1 MNLNDITK
9 PIKKEL
15 DEFNKFFKSNLKT
28 DVPLLNLIIRYLT
41 YKKGKQVRPALV
53 MLSAS
58 LCDEIN
64 TRTYIGASLVE
75 MLHTA
80 TLVHDDV
87 VDDADERRG
96 IASINKKWSNKI
108 AVLMGDYLLSRGL
121 LTAID
126 NKEFEFLEIISR
138 AVRLMS
144 EGELLAIEKSRTL
157 RVSEDD
163 YFKIINAKTASL
175 LSVCCEIG
183 AFSAT
188 DDIIVR
194 NLLRDYGTYC
204 GLAFQIRDDIF
215 DFSSSNTDIGKPV
228 GNDLKEKKI
237 TLPLIYTMSNI
248 SQEKAKDVIKT
259 IKKGNLNQKKINEIY
274 DLILETGGIE
284 YARKIAYDYSEK
296 AKLCLKDFPE
306 TDAKKSLMNFAEFVV
321 TRDF

>member
-1 MNLNDITK
+1 MNLNEITQ
-9 PIKKEL
+9 PIKREL
-15 DEFNKFFKSNLKT
+15 DDFNKFFKSNLKT
-28 DVPLLNLIIRYLT
+28 NVPLLNLIIRYLT

-58 LCDEIN
+58 LCGGIN

-96 IASINKKWSNKI
+96 IASINKKWNNKI
-108 AVLMGDYLLSRGL
+108 AVLMGDYLLSKGL
-121 LTAID
+121 LTAIE
-126 NKEFEFLEIISR
+126 NKEFGFLEIISR

-157 RVSEDD
+157 RVTEDD

-188 DDIIVR
+188 NDKNAQ
-194 NLLRDYGTYC
+194 NLLRDYGTFC

-215 DFSSSNTDIGKPV
+215 DFTSSNSDIGKPV

-237 TLPLIYTMSNI
+237 TLPLIFTLANI
-248 SQEKAKDVIKT
+248 STDKAKDIISA
-259 IKKGNLNQKKINEIY
+259 IKKGNLSKKKIREIF
-274 DLILETGGIE
+274 DLIIQAGGIE
-284 YARKIAYDYSEK
+284 YSRKIAYNYSEK
-296 AKLCLKDFPE
+296 AKLCLKDFPDS
-306 TDAKKSLMNFAEFVV
+306 DAKKSLLNFAEFVV